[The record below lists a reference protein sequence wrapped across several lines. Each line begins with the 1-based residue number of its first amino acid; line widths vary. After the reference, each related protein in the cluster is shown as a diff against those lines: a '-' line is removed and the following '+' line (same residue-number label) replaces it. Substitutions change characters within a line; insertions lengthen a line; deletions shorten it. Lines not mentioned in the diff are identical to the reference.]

1 MLVRSV
7 RLFSN
12 RYEANEM
19 RDVNKVVFAF
29 VCAVDDSESI
39 LEHTLTMVWMKYGL
53 PLTRSKRG
61 KSNAVC
67 ADGLY
72 VKSK

>member
-19 RDVNKVVFAF
+19 RDVNSVVF
-29 VCAVDDSESI
+29 VSVGVVDDSESI
-39 LEHTLTMVWMKYGL
+39 LEHTLTMVWMK
-53 PLTRSKRG
+53 
-61 KSNAVC
+61 
-67 ADGLY
+67 
-72 VKSK
+72 

>member
-19 RDVNKVVFAF
+19 RDVNSVVF
-29 VCAVDDSESI
+29 VCVGVVDDSESI
-39 LEHTLTMVWMKYGL
+39 LEQTLTMVWMKYGL

-61 KSNAVC
+61 KSSAVC
-67 ADGLY
+67 AEGL
-72 VKSK
+72 